1 VLQIIG
7 DLTTTHTPLNG
18 QTTVLNGSQAQQS
31 WLDLALQLTS
41 IATAIAP
48 VLLVA
53 YFLKIAGESLRSI
66 GLDRDHLAADGLRG
80 SVLAAV
86 VGGTG
91 LALYLA
97 AHAAGLSLTIV
108 PENLPPSW
116 WRIPVLLMSAAQNA
130 VLEEVLVAGYL
141 LHQLRKLGWG
151 DNRALAVSALLRGS
165 YHLYQGFGAFLGNV
179 AMGLLFGRIYQRFGR
194 TAPLVVAHTLIDSVA
209 FVGYIVLAGHAS
221 WLPVPGR

>member
-1 VLQIIG
+1 
-7 DLTTTHTPLNG
+7 
-18 QTTVLNGSQAQQS
+18 
-31 WLDLALQLTS
+31 
-41 IATAIAP
+41 
-48 VLLVA
+48 
-53 YFLKIAGESLRSI
+53 
-66 GLDRDHLAADGLRG
+66 
-80 SVLAAV
+80 
-86 VGGTG
+86 
-91 LALYLA
+91 
-97 AHAAGLSLTIV
+97 
-108 PENLPPSW
+108 
-116 WRIPVLLMSAAQNA
+116 MSAAQNA